1 MRSSE
6 GVAVSKFGWRIAA
19 LAGLVLAPGLVG
31 DTVVQSRPLDEG
43 RFASG
48 EDADGPLY
56 AAMDARTAVGLDATP
71 TLVAELLNDPA
82 AVERGAALGFPAT
95 QAEAAEMQ
103 LRLGLTAKSDEL
115 RVRAAQLGGGG
126 FAGVWLD
133 IAAGELVV
141 AYTHAL
147 SASEQEELL
156 RVAPDRERLRIDVVE
171 YSAVELEKLR
181 ADVEARVVRG
191 LGDNVQGWGTFPI
204 ENSVKVFAW
213 RPAEAAA
220 ALADLANSGALE
232 VLQFEGGVPQTGPV
246 LGGYGLDRVNPY
258 KHNDCSAGAWGWVN
272 AYGLSWPVLVTA
284 GHCVDALRRGGPPT
298 YNTYGEIRDTRG
310 DAQTMGDGTTST
322 ATVSAQVYNY
332 GCCQNFNIKGTVS
345 PGALYDRVG
354 DWVCMSGVMTGI
366 TFQTNPCAQI
376 LSTDLSCT
384 SEGVLYQ
391 HMRASTY
398 GSQGGDS
405 GGTIYGIAVY
415 TVDAYLAGF
424 HHGLCLTGGYG
435 TYRMYTSVSAVS
447 AHLGVARWYTQ

>member
-1 MRSSE
+1 M
-6 GVAVSKFGWRIAA
+6 SKFGWRATT
-19 LAGLVLAPGLVG
+19 LAGLVLALGFVG
-31 DTVVQSRPLDEG
+31 DNVVQSSPLAQSPLPSSD
-43 RFASG
+43 
-48 EDADGPLY
+48 DADGALQVAM
-56 AAMDARTAVGLDATP
+56 AARAAVGLDATP
-71 TLVAELLNDPA
+71 TFVAELLDDPA
-82 AVERGAALGFPAT
+82 AIERGAALGFPAT

-103 LRLGLTAKSDEL
+103 LRLGLTAKFDEL
-115 RVRAAQLGGGG
+115 RVRAPQLGGGG

-141 AYTHAL
+141 AYTHGL

-156 RVAPDRERLRIDVVE
+156 RIAPDRERLRFDVVE
-171 YSAVELEKLR
+171 YSAVELEQLR
-181 ADVEARVVRG
+181 TDVEVRARQLSG
-191 LGDNVQGWGTFPI
+191 NLQGWGTFPM
-204 ENSVKVFAW
+204 ENRVKVFAW
-213 RPAEAAA
+213 RPAEAKAD
-220 ALADLANSGALE
+220 LADLATSGALE

-246 LGGYGLDRVNPY
+246 LGGYGLDAVNPY

-298 YNTYGEIRDTRG
+298 YNTYGQIHDTRG

-366 TFQTNPCAQI
+366 SFQTNPCAQI

-398 GSQGGDS
+398 GSQGGDV

-415 TVDAYLAGF
+415 TIDAYLAGF
-424 HHGLCLTGGYG
+424 HHGWCSAGGYG

-447 AHLGVARWYTQ
+447 SHLGVAGWYTQ